1 MNYLRFNIQ
10 LISIII
16 VSLIQVSWVLPILNA
31 MEQNEMVIFDF
42 KNSDKNENWII
53 VNDSVMGGLSKSEF
67 FISDSNTAI
76 FRGTVSL
83 ENNGGFTSTRTR
95 PRLFKLDEFK
105 GILIR
110 LKGDGKKYQF
120 RIRTN
125 DRFEG
130 VAYRYQFTTEIGQ
143 WMTIKVPFNKCVPV
157 FRGRILNNVAPISP
171 KMIQQ
176 IGFLIADNQAGQFRL
191 EIKWIKAYK

>member
-125 DRFEG
+125 DRFDG
-130 VAYRYQFTTEIGQ
+130 VAYRYQFTTEISQ
-143 WMTIKVPFNKCVPV
+143 WMTIKVPFNECVPV

-171 KMIQQ
+171 KMIHQ
-176 IGFLIADNQAGQFRL
+176 IGFLIADNQAGQFQL
-191 EIKWIKAYK
+191 EIEWIKAYK